1 MMLEQAKY
9 GLPQPNPEK
18 SRKIMRGNSMIRTL
32 GSVPD
37 YPFWGEKWPETRI
50 YLNTQTVG

>member
-1 MMLEQAKY
+1 MMLEEAKY

-18 SRKIMRGNSMIRTL
+18 SRKIMRGNAMIRTL